1 MRTLSALL
9 LVIGFVFSNCSAKAA
24 DTEEDIRDLLA
35 NQTDAWNRGDLQA
48 FIKPYAEDCIFIGKQ
63 VVKGRGKVLERYKNT
78 YPTPAAMGKL
88 FFRNMEVRE
97 LSERIAFVTGEWRLE
112 RPVSAGGTVG
122 GIFSLVLKDFDDE
135 WRIVL
140 DHTSRQQPDSPAPN

>member
-1 MRTLSALL
+1 MRILSALL
-9 LVIGFVFSNCSAKAA
+9 LIIGFVFSNCPAKAA
-24 DTEEDIRDLLA
+24 DTEEDIRDLIA

-48 FIKPYAEDCIFIGKQ
+48 FMKPYAEDCAFMGKP
-63 VVKGRGKVLERYKNT
+63 VVKGREKVLERYRKT

-88 FFRNMEVRE
+88 SFRNLEVHE
-97 LSERIAFVTGEWRLE
+97 LSERTAFVIGEWRLE
-112 RPVSAGGTVG
+112 RPASAGGTVG

-140 DHTSRQQPDSPAPN
+140 DHTS

>member
-1 MRTLSALL
+1 MRTLSTLL
-9 LVIGFVFSNCSAKAA
+9 LFISFVFLNYPAKAA
-24 DTEEDIRDLLA
+24 DAEEDIRDLLA

-48 FIKPYAEDCIFIGKQ
+48 FITPYAEDCTFIGKQ
-63 VVKGRGKVLERYKNT
+63 VVKGREKVLARYKSS

-88 FFRNMEVRE
+88 SFRNLEVRE
-97 LSERIAFVTGEWRLE
+97 LSERIAIVTGEWHLE
-112 RPVSAGGTVG
+112 RPASAGGAVG

-140 DHTSRQQPDSPAPN
+140 DHTS